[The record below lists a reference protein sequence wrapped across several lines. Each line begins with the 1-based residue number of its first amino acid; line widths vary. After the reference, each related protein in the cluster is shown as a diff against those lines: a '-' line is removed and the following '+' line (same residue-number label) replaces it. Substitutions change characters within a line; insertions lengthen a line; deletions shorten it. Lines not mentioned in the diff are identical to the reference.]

1 MSDIIRGLIG
11 LITLIGIG
19 YACSNN
25 RKNINWRLVGT
36 GVSLQLLI
44 GLALKIEIV
53 RLLFEGLSAFFI
65 RLMQFTN
72 DGSRFLFGSL
82 VTDMSSF
89 GYIFAFQVLPTIVF
103 ISALS
108 SALYYLNVLQKVVYL
123 FAWVMNKTMRLS
135 GAESLAAA
143 ANIFV
148 GQTEAPL
155 MVKPYVS
162 KMTKSEIMCLMSGG
176 MATVAGGVF
185 IAYISMLGGTDP
197 EAQKLFG
204 KHLLMA
210 SIISAP
216 AAIVAAKLMIPET
229 EPIDQTLFIPKN
241 QIGSNVLDAI
251 ADGTAQGIKLAVNV
265 AGMLLVFIALV
276 ALINFVLQDL
286 IGHYTQLNKVI
297 ANATNERY
305 SGLSLEFIL
314 GALGAPV
321 AWIIGVPNA
330 DLMSVG
336 QLLGTKT
343 VLNEFVAYEN
353 LAAMKTD
360 GQLTDMK
367 SILIATYALCG
378 FANFSSIGIQIGGIS
393 VLAPDQRALLA
404 RLGFRALISGTMAC
418 LMTACVAGMLF

>member
-185 IAYISMLGGTDP
+185 IAYITMLGGTDP

-265 AGMLLVFIALV
+265 AGMLLVYCP
-276 ALINFVLQDL
+276 
-286 IGHYTQLNKVI
+286 G
-297 ANATNERY
+297 R
-305 SGLSLEFIL
+305 
-314 GALGAPV
+314 
-321 AWIIGVPNA
+321 
-330 DLMSVG
+330 
-336 QLLGTKT
+336 
-343 VLNEFVAYEN
+343 
-353 LAAMKTD
+353 
-360 GQLTDMK
+360 
-367 SILIATYALCG
+367 
-378 FANFSSIGIQIGGIS
+378 
-393 VLAPDQRALLA
+393 PDQLR
-404 RLGFRALISGTMAC
+404 
-418 LMTACVAGMLF
+418 TAGPHWPLYTTEQGHRQRHQ

>member
-1 MSDIIRGLIG
+1 MR
-11 LITLIGIG
+11 
-19 YACSNN
+19 
-25 RKNINWRLVGT
+25 
-36 GVSLQLLI
+36 SL
-44 GLALKIEIV
+44 
-53 RLLFEGLSAFFI
+53 F
-65 RLMQFTN
+65 
-72 DGSRFLFGSL
+72 SRSL
-82 VTDMSSF
+82 
-89 GYIFAFQVLPTIVF
+89 
-103 ISALS
+103 
-108 SALYYLNVLQKVVYL
+108 
-123 FAWVMNKTMRLS
+123 
-135 GAESLAAA
+135 
-143 ANIFV
+143 
-148 GQTEAPL
+148 
-155 MVKPYVS
+155 
-162 KMTKSEIMCLMSGG
+162 
-176 MATVAGGVF
+176 
-185 IAYISMLGGTDP
+185 
-197 EAQKLFG
+197 
-204 KHLLMA
+204 
-210 SIISAP
+210 
-216 AAIVAAKLMIPET
+216 
-229 EPIDQTLFIPKN
+229 
-241 QIGSNVLDAI
+241 
-251 ADGTAQGIKLAVNV
+251 
-265 AGMLLVFIALV
+265 IALV